1 MIIYEHNMNLLQVQE
16 NNVISLKKIYPK
28 IKLEDAILTENNTS
42 LQNIIIIMMK

>member
-1 MIIYEHNMNLLQVQE
+1 MNLLQVQE